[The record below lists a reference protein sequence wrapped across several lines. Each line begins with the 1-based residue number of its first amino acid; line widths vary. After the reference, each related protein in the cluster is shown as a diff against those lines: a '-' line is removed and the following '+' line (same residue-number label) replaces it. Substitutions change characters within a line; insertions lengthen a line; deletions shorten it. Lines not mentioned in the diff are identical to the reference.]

1 MHEGRILLLALHE
14 QSLSVDSVGLCG
26 LGARNTAS
34 DKDSG
39 F

>member
-1 MHEGRILLLALHE
+1 MQEGRILPLALRE
-14 QSLSVDSVGLCG
+14 QSLSVDSAGLCG